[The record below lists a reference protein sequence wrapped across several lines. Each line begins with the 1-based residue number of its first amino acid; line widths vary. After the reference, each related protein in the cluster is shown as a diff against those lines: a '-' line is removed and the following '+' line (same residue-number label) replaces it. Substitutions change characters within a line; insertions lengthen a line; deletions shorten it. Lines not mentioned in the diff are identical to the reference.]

1 MMVMDYAVRGDLH
14 KYLQNNF
21 ANITWNDKLNI
32 LYRISIGY
40 LHFIISNTIMFIK
53 Y

>member
-21 ANITWNDKLNI
+21 TNITWNNKLKT
-32 LYRISIGY
+32 LQSISEGY
-40 LHFIISNTIMFIK
+40 LIFIFL
-53 Y
+53 